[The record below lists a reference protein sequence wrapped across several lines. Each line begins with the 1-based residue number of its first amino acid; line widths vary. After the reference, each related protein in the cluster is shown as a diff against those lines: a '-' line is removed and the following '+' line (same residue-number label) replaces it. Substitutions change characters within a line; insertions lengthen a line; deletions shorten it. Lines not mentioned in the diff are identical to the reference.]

1 MRLIMSITDSDFFG
15 GEPLFMDYVSRHAS
29 RGVLINEDR
38 QVAMMEMSSLNLYKL
53 PGGGLEEGED
63 RETAFLRELK
73 EETGFD
79 AVILLELGY
88 MDEHKYR
95 NQYMQ
100 RSYCYIAK
108 VASQQGTAA
117 LTEDEIQLGM
127 RLKWMSLED
136 AFVQMKYSIRHCDEY
151 SEMFMLRR
159 DLAILELA
167 NRLLDEN
174 VLTIIP

>member
-1 MRLIMSITDSDFFG
+1 
-15 GEPLFMDYVSRHAS
+15 MDYVSRHSS

-63 RETAFLRELK
+63 RESAFVRELR

-79 AVILLELGY
+79 ALILLELGY
-88 MDEHKYR
+88 IDEHKYR

-108 VASQQGTAA
+108 AASEQGTAV
-117 LTEDEIQLGM
+117 LTEDEIVLGM
-127 RLKWMSLED
+127 RLIWMSLED
-136 AFVQMKYSIRHCDEY
+136 AIVQMKYSIRHCDEY
-151 SEMFMLRR
+151 SEKFMLRR

-167 NRLLDEN
+167 ARLVDEN